1 MESESINID
10 NDRVDYF
17 VDKNSIVRQ
26 IWGKSDTILFIFAGA
41 AAEFALSK
49 AVDWL
54 YFTGKLPADPI
65 GRLFSTVTYAR
76 NIVFSEKEKALKT
89 IDAMTAIHNQVEVK
103 RGEVIPNWAYRH
115 VLSMLIDYSI
125 RAFEVLE
132 RKLTDQEKN
141 EVFQVFIRLGN
152 RMGISGL
159 PESFDLWFQQR
170 NEDLTNNLQH
180 SHYTRDL
187 FIQYRKH
194 LGVFRYRLLVEAQI
208 LVLPKPVGSMLGYR
222 ATSPIKPLLDF
233 YKLCKRLNTDKLL
246 KDILLPSQ
254 YKKAVLALDV

>member
-1 MESESINID
+1 MGNPGVE
-10 NDRVDYF
+10 YF

-76 NIVFSEKEKALKT
+76 NIVFSEKERALKT

-103 RGEVIPNWAYRH
+103 RGEAIPNWAYRH

-159 PESFDLWFQQR
+159 PESFDLWVNQR
-170 NEDLTNNLQH
+170 NEDLANNLEH

-187 FIQYRKH
+187 FNQYRKH

-208 LVLPKPVGSMLGYR
+208 LVVPKPVGAMLVYR
-222 ATSPIKPLLDF
+222 ETSPIKPLLDF
-233 YKLCKRLNTDKLL
+233 YKLCKRLNSDWLL
-246 KDILLPSQ
+246 KDLILPSQ